1 MKRKR
6 KRNLYHLWFCFA
18 MLLFLAVPFKV
29 KAETA
34 TTPVSISV
42 QYGQT
47 EARTILNMINEMRT
61 SSTDAWYWKQDD
73 TTKTYCTNLQPLQY
87 DYDLE
92 KTAMQRAA
100 EIAIIYSHTRPNNK
114 DTFSAFYEN
123 SVYYTYAGENIAAG
137 YGTADSVNDGWREDN
152 ELYAGQGH
160 RRNMLNSKF
169 NCVGIGHVYYNGFH
183 YWVENFAYRDKVNT
197 TPVSADN
204 TETTLTIPVATS
216 KISNF
221 NITFDKDEY
230 SLKTGE
236 STSISVSDPTISVF
250 GHWGSRFVFVTDTPD
265 LTIAD
270 STVATLSG
278 TITGISE
285 GDTTI
290 SASLYGLTAHQ
301 TAAVKVHNCENHWDD
316 GKITTTPT
324 CTKTGVKQYTCTI
337 CSETKTEEIAALG
350 HDYSSDWT
358 IDTAAACETVGSKS
372 HHCTR
377 CDSKKDITEI
387 PASGHSWNDG
397 AITTE
402 PTCTDE
408 GVKTFTCN
416 SCGKTRTEEVAA
428 LGHNYSSDWTIDTAA
443 TCSAIGSKSHHCTR
457 CDSKK
462 DVTEIPAS
470 GHSWNDGAITTE
482 PTCTDEG
489 VKTFTCNACGKTRT
503 EAIAALGH
511 NYSSDWTIDTAA
523 VCETVGSKSHHC
535 TRCDSKKDVTEIP
548 ASGHSWNDGAITT
561 EPTCTDEGV
570 KTFTCNA
577 CGKTRTEAVAAL
589 GHNYSSDWTIDTAA
603 ACETVGSK
611 SHHCTRCDSKK
622 DITEIPASGKHTW
635 NNGVIT
641 KPATIAEEGVKTYTC
656 TVCGVTRTE
665 TIAKLPMPTVTPVP
679 TATPTPAI
687 TSAPTVTPTPSVS
700 VGTKITDKKTGN
712 IYKVTSS
719 RSSSQTVAFIG
730 NKVKTSVTIP
740 TTIKIKGATYKVTE
754 ISTNAFKNNRKLKK
768 VVIGQNIVR
777 IGKNAFYGCKKLTS
791 ITIKSSRLTL
801 KNIGKNAFKN
811 TSPKATVKVPKKQKV
826 LYNQILKKRGLNKKA
841 KVK

>member
-1 MKRKR
+1 MEKKKKKKYSRTDKVILGIGFTILGLFVLSIAIPIIYVVLASFMDPTVLNNQGLSFNIKDWTLDAYR
-6 KRNLYHLWFCFA
+6 RVLENEMIWRGFLNSFLYS
-18 MLLFLAVPFKV
+18 LAFTV
-29 KAETA
+29 
-34 TTPVSISV
+34 ISV
-42 QYGQT
+42 FVTLLAAYPLSKKEFVGRKVFNIIFLITMFFGGGMIPTFILINQLHMVNTVWAILIPGAFNVWNMIL
-47 EARTILNMINEMRT
+47 ARTYYQSIPTELREASAIDGANEIQHFFKIMIPVCKPIIAVLALWSFVGMWNSYFDAMIYLN
-61 SSTDAWYWKQDD
+61 DA
-73 TTKTYCTNLQPLQY
+73 NLQPLQY

-377 CDSKKDITEI
+377 CDSKKD
-387 PASGHSWNDG
+387 
-397 AITTE
+397 
-402 PTCTDE
+402 
-408 GVKTFTCN
+408 V
-416 SCGKTRTEEVAA
+416 
-428 LGHNYSSDWTIDTAA
+428 
-443 TCSAIGSKSHHCTR
+443 
-457 CDSKK
+457 
-462 DVTEIPAS
+462 
-470 GHSWNDGAITTE
+470 
-482 PTCTDEG
+482 
-489 VKTFTCNACGKTRT
+489 
-503 EAIAALGH
+503 
-511 NYSSDWTIDTAA
+511 
-523 VCETVGSKSHHC
+523 
-535 TRCDSKKDVTEIP
+535 
-548 ASGHSWNDGAITT
+548 
-561 EPTCTDEGV
+561 
-570 KTFTCNA
+570 
-577 CGKTRTEAVAAL
+577 
-589 GHNYSSDWTIDTAA
+589 
-603 ACETVGSK
+603 
-611 SHHCTRCDSKK
+611 
-622 DITEIPASGKHTW
+622 TEIPASGKHTW

>member
-1 MKRKR
+1 MKR

-73 TTKTYCTNLQPLQY
+73 TAKTYCTNLQPLQY

-377 CDSKKDITEI
+377 CDSKI
-387 PASGHSWNDG
+387 
-397 AITTE
+397 
-402 PTCTDE
+402 
-408 GVKTFTCN
+408 
-416 SCGKTRTEEVAA
+416 
-428 LGHNYSSDWTIDTAA
+428 
-443 TCSAIGSKSHHCTR
+443 
-457 CDSKK
+457 
-462 DVTEIPAS
+462 
-470 GHSWNDGAITTE
+470 
-482 PTCTDEG
+482 
-489 VKTFTCNACGKTRT
+489 
-503 EAIAALGH
+503 
-511 NYSSDWTIDTAA
+511 
-523 VCETVGSKSHHC
+523 
-535 TRCDSKKDVTEIP
+535 DVTEIP

>member
-1 MKRKR
+1 MKR

-236 STSISVSDPTISVF
+236 STSISVSDPAISVF
-250 GHWGSRFVFVTDTPD
+250 GHWGSRFLFVTDTPD

-278 TITGISE
+278 SITGISE

-316 GKITTTPT
+316 GKITTPPT

-377 CDSKKDITEI
+377 CDSKKD
-387 PASGHSWNDG
+387 
-397 AITTE
+397 
-402 PTCTDE
+402 
-408 GVKTFTCN
+408 V
-416 SCGKTRTEEVAA
+416 
-428 LGHNYSSDWTIDTAA
+428 
-443 TCSAIGSKSHHCTR
+443 
-457 CDSKK
+457 
-462 DVTEIPAS
+462 
-470 GHSWNDGAITTE
+470 
-482 PTCTDEG
+482 
-489 VKTFTCNACGKTRT
+489 
-503 EAIAALGH
+503 
-511 NYSSDWTIDTAA
+511 
-523 VCETVGSKSHHC
+523 
-535 TRCDSKKDVTEIP
+535 
-548 ASGHSWNDGAITT
+548 
-561 EPTCTDEGV
+561 
-570 KTFTCNA
+570 
-577 CGKTRTEAVAAL
+577 
-589 GHNYSSDWTIDTAA
+589 
-603 ACETVGSK
+603 
-611 SHHCTRCDSKK
+611 
-622 DITEIPASGKHTW
+622 TEIPASGKHTW

-656 TVCGVTRTE
+656 TICGVTRTE

-730 NKVKTSVTIP
+730 NKVKTSVIIP

-811 TSPKATVKVPKKQKV
+811 TSPKATVKVPKKQKA

>member
-236 STSISVSDPTISVF
+236 STSISVSDPAISVF

-278 TITGISE
+278 SITGISE

-316 GKITTTPT
+316 GKITTPPT

-372 HHCTR
+372 H
-377 CDSKKDITEI
+377 
-387 PASGHSWNDG
+387 
-397 AITTE
+397 
-402 PTCTDE
+402 
-408 GVKTFTCN
+408 
-416 SCGKTRTEEVAA
+416 
-428 LGHNYSSDWTIDTAA
+428 L
-443 TCSAIGSKSHHCTR
+443 CTR

-462 DVTEIPAS
+462 DV
-470 GHSWNDGAITTE
+470 
-482 PTCTDEG
+482 
-489 VKTFTCNACGKTRT
+489 
-503 EAIAALGH
+503 
-511 NYSSDWTIDTAA
+511 
-523 VCETVGSKSHHC
+523 
-535 TRCDSKKDVTEIP
+535 
-548 ASGHSWNDGAITT
+548 
-561 EPTCTDEGV
+561 
-570 KTFTCNA
+570 
-577 CGKTRTEAVAAL
+577 
-589 GHNYSSDWTIDTAA
+589 
-603 ACETVGSK
+603 
-611 SHHCTRCDSKK
+611 
-622 DITEIPASGKHTW
+622 TEIPASGKHTW

-656 TVCGVTRTE
+656 TICGVTRTE

-730 NKVKTSVTIP
+730 NKVKTSVIIP

-811 TSPKATVKVPKKQKV
+811 TSPKATVKVPKKQKA

>member
-1 MKRKR
+1 MKR

-236 STSISVSDPTISVF
+236 STSISVSDPAISVF

-278 TITGISE
+278 SITGISE

-316 GKITTTPT
+316 GKITTPPT

-358 IDTAAACETVGSKS
+358 IDTAAA
-372 HHCTR
+372 
-377 CDSKKDITEI
+377 
-387 PASGHSWNDG
+387 
-397 AITTE
+397 
-402 PTCTDE
+402 
-408 GVKTFTCN
+408 
-416 SCGKTRTEEVAA
+416 
-428 LGHNYSSDWTIDTAA
+428 
-443 TCSAIGSKSHHCTR
+443 
-457 CDSKK
+457 
-462 DVTEIPAS
+462 
-470 GHSWNDGAITTE
+470 
-482 PTCTDEG
+482 
-489 VKTFTCNACGKTRT
+489 
-503 EAIAALGH
+503 
-511 NYSSDWTIDTAA
+511 
-523 VCETVGSKSHHC
+523 CETVGSKSHHC

>member
-301 TAAVKVHNCENHWDD
+301 TAAVKVHNCENHWND
-316 GKITTTPT
+316 GKITTPPT

-358 IDTAAACETVGSKS
+358 IDTAATCETV
-372 HHCTR
+372 
-377 CDSKKDITEI
+377 
-387 PASGHSWNDG
+387 
-397 AITTE
+397 
-402 PTCTDE
+402 
-408 GVKTFTCN
+408 
-416 SCGKTRTEEVAA
+416 
-428 LGHNYSSDWTIDTAA
+428 
-443 TCSAIGSKSHHCTR
+443 GSKSHHCTR

-482 PTCTDEG
+482 PTCTDEV

-503 EAIAALGH
+503 EAVAALGH

-523 VCETVGSKSHHC
+523 ACETVGSKSHHC
-535 TRCDSKKDVTEIP
+535 TRCDSKIDVTEIP

-603 ACETVGSK
+603 VCETVGSK
-611 SHHCTRCDSKK
+611 SHHCTRCDSKI
-622 DITEIPASGKHTW
+622 DVTEIPASGKHTW

-665 TIAKLPMPTVTPVP
+665 TIAKLPMPTATPVP

-740 TTIKIKGATYKVTE
+740 ATIKIKGATYKVTE
-754 ISTNAFKNNRKLKK
+754 ISTNAFKNSRKLKK
-768 VVIGQNIVR
+768 VVIGQNIVK

-811 TSPKATVKVPKKQKV
+811 TIPKATVKVPKKQKA

-841 KVK
+841 KIK

>member
-1 MKRKR
+1 MKR

-160 RRNMLNSKF
+160 RRNMLSSKF

-236 STSISVSDPTISVF
+236 SASISVSDPAISVF

-316 GKITTTPT
+316 GKITTAPT

-377 CDSKKDITEI
+377 CDSKKDVTEI

-416 SCGKTRTEEVAA
+416 SCGKTRTEE
-428 LGHNYSSDWTIDTAA
+428 
-443 TCSAIGSKSHHCTR
+443 
-457 CDSKK
+457 
-462 DVTEIPAS
+462 
-470 GHSWNDGAITTE
+470 
-482 PTCTDEG
+482 
-489 VKTFTCNACGKTRT
+489 
-503 EAIAALGH
+503 
-511 NYSSDWTIDTAA
+511 
-523 VCETVGSKSHHC
+523 
-535 TRCDSKKDVTEIP
+535 
-548 ASGHSWNDGAITT
+548 
-561 EPTCTDEGV
+561 
-570 KTFTCNA
+570 
-577 CGKTRTEAVAAL
+577 VAAL

-656 TVCGVTRTE
+656 TICGVTRTE

-730 NKVKTSVTIP
+730 NKVKTSVIIP

-811 TSPKATVKVPKKQKV
+811 TSPKATVKVPKKQKA

>member
-1 MKRKR
+1 MKR

-377 CDSKKDITEI
+377 CDSKIDVTEI

-397 AITTE
+397 SITTE

-443 TCSAIGSKSHHCTR
+443 A
-457 CDSKK
+457 
-462 DVTEIPAS
+462 
-470 GHSWNDGAITTE
+470 
-482 PTCTDEG
+482 
-489 VKTFTCNACGKTRT
+489 
-503 EAIAALGH
+503 
-511 NYSSDWTIDTAA
+511 
-523 VCETVGSKSHHC
+523 CETVGSKSHHC
-535 TRCDSKKDVTEIP
+535 TRCDSKKDV
-548 ASGHSWNDGAITT
+548 
-561 EPTCTDEGV
+561 
-570 KTFTCNA
+570 
-577 CGKTRTEAVAAL
+577 
-589 GHNYSSDWTIDTAA
+589 
-603 ACETVGSK
+603 
-611 SHHCTRCDSKK
+611 
-622 DITEIPASGKHTW
+622 TEIPASGKHTW

>member
-236 STSISVSDPTISVF
+236 STSISVSDPAISVF

-290 SASLYGLTAHQ
+290 SASLYGLTAHH

-316 GKITTTPT
+316 GKITTAPT

-377 CDSKKDITEI
+377 CDSK
-387 PASGHSWNDG
+387 
-397 AITTE
+397 
-402 PTCTDE
+402 
-408 GVKTFTCN
+408 
-416 SCGKTRTEEVAA
+416 
-428 LGHNYSSDWTIDTAA
+428 ID
-443 TCSAIGSKSHHCTR
+443 
-457 CDSKK
+457 
-462 DVTEIPAS
+462 V
-470 GHSWNDGAITTE
+470 
-482 PTCTDEG
+482 
-489 VKTFTCNACGKTRT
+489 
-503 EAIAALGH
+503 
-511 NYSSDWTIDTAA
+511 
-523 VCETVGSKSHHC
+523 
-535 TRCDSKKDVTEIP
+535 
-548 ASGHSWNDGAITT
+548 
-561 EPTCTDEGV
+561 
-570 KTFTCNA
+570 
-577 CGKTRTEAVAAL
+577 
-589 GHNYSSDWTIDTAA
+589 
-603 ACETVGSK
+603 
-611 SHHCTRCDSKK
+611 
-622 DITEIPASGKHTW
+622 TEIPASGKHTW

-641 KPATIAEEGVKTYTC
+641 KPATIAKEGVKTYTC

-811 TSPKATVKVPKKQKV
+811 TSPKATVKVPKKQKA

>member
-1 MKRKR
+1 MKR

-278 TITGISE
+278 SITGISE

-316 GKITTTPT
+316 GKITTPPT

-377 CDSKKDITEI
+377 CDSKKD
-387 PASGHSWNDG
+387 
-397 AITTE
+397 
-402 PTCTDE
+402 
-408 GVKTFTCN
+408 
-416 SCGKTRTEEVAA
+416 
-428 LGHNYSSDWTIDTAA
+428 
-443 TCSAIGSKSHHCTR
+443 
-457 CDSKK
+457 
-462 DVTEIPAS
+462 VTEIPAS

-503 EAIAALGH
+503 EAVAALGH

-535 TRCDSKKDVTEIP
+535 TRCDSKIDVTEIP

-622 DITEIPASGKHTW
+622 DVTEIPASGKHTW

-656 TVCGVTRTE
+656 TICGVTRTE

-730 NKVKTSVTIP
+730 NKVKTSVIIP

-811 TSPKATVKVPKKQKV
+811 TSPKATVKVPKKQKA

>member
-278 TITGISE
+278 SITGISE

-316 GKITTTPT
+316 GKITTPPT

-358 IDTAAACETVGSKS
+358 IDTAAA
-372 HHCTR
+372 
-377 CDSKKDITEI
+377 
-387 PASGHSWNDG
+387 
-397 AITTE
+397 
-402 PTCTDE
+402 
-408 GVKTFTCN
+408 
-416 SCGKTRTEEVAA
+416 
-428 LGHNYSSDWTIDTAA
+428 
-443 TCSAIGSKSHHCTR
+443 
-457 CDSKK
+457 
-462 DVTEIPAS
+462 
-470 GHSWNDGAITTE
+470 
-482 PTCTDEG
+482 
-489 VKTFTCNACGKTRT
+489 
-503 EAIAALGH
+503 
-511 NYSSDWTIDTAA
+511 
-523 VCETVGSKSHHC
+523 CETVGSKSHHC

-611 SHHCTRCDSKK
+611 SHHCTRCDSKI
-622 DITEIPASGKHTW
+622 DVTEIPASGKHTW

-656 TVCGVTRTE
+656 TICGVTRTE

-730 NKVKTSVTIP
+730 NKVKTSVIIP

-811 TSPKATVKVPKKQKV
+811 TSPKATVKVPKKQKA

>member
-1 MKRKR
+1 MKR

-160 RRNMLNSKF
+160 RRNMLSSKF

-236 STSISVSDPTISVF
+236 STSISVSDPAISVF

-316 GKITTTPT
+316 GKITTAPT

-387 PASGHSWNDG
+387 PASG
-397 AITTE
+397 
-402 PTCTDE
+402 
-408 GVKTFTCN
+408 
-416 SCGKTRTEEVAA
+416 
-428 LGHNYSSDWTIDTAA
+428 
-443 TCSAIGSKSHHCTR
+443 
-457 CDSKK
+457 
-462 DVTEIPAS
+462 
-470 GHSWNDGAITTE
+470 
-482 PTCTDEG
+482 
-489 VKTFTCNACGKTRT
+489 
-503 EAIAALGH
+503 
-511 NYSSDWTIDTAA
+511 
-523 VCETVGSKSHHC
+523 
-535 TRCDSKKDVTEIP
+535 
-548 ASGHSWNDGAITT
+548 
-561 EPTCTDEGV
+561 
-570 KTFTCNA
+570 
-577 CGKTRTEAVAAL
+577 
-589 GHNYSSDWTIDTAA
+589 
-603 ACETVGSK
+603 
-611 SHHCTRCDSKK
+611 
-622 DITEIPASGKHTW
+622 KHTW

-656 TVCGVTRTE
+656 TICGVTRTE

-730 NKVKTSVTIP
+730 NKVKTSVIIP

-811 TSPKATVKVPKKQKV
+811 TSPKATVKVPKKQKA

>member
-1 MKRKR
+1 MKR

-18 MLLFLAVPFKV
+18 VLLFLAVPFKV

-236 STSISVSDPTISVF
+236 STSISVSDPAISVF

-316 GKITTTPT
+316 GKITTPPT

-387 PASGHSWNDG
+387 PA
-397 AITTE
+397 
-402 PTCTDE
+402 P
-408 GVKTFTCN
+408 
-416 SCGKTRTEEVAA
+416 
-428 LGHNYSSDWTIDTAA
+428 
-443 TCSAIGSKSHHCTR
+443 
-457 CDSKK
+457 
-462 DVTEIPAS
+462 
-470 GHSWNDGAITTE
+470 
-482 PTCTDEG
+482 
-489 VKTFTCNACGKTRT
+489 
-503 EAIAALGH
+503 
-511 NYSSDWTIDTAA
+511 
-523 VCETVGSKSHHC
+523 
-535 TRCDSKKDVTEIP
+535 
-548 ASGHSWNDGAITT
+548 
-561 EPTCTDEGV
+561 
-570 KTFTCNA
+570 
-577 CGKTRTEAVAAL
+577 
-589 GHNYSSDWTIDTAA
+589 
-603 ACETVGSK
+603 
-611 SHHCTRCDSKK
+611 
-622 DITEIPASGKHTW
+622 GKHTW

-665 TIAKLPMPTVTPVP
+665 TIAKLPMPTATPVP

-687 TSAPTVTPTPSVS
+687 TSAPTVIPTPSVS

-719 RSSSQTVAFIG
+719 RSSSRTVAFIG

-768 VVIGQNIVR
+768 VVIGQNIVK

-811 TSPKATVKVPKKQKV
+811 TSPKATVKVPKKQKA

>member
-278 TITGISE
+278 SITGISE

-316 GKITTTPT
+316 GKITTPPT

-377 CDSKKDITEI
+377 CDSKKD
-387 PASGHSWNDG
+387 
-397 AITTE
+397 
-402 PTCTDE
+402 
-408 GVKTFTCN
+408 
-416 SCGKTRTEEVAA
+416 
-428 LGHNYSSDWTIDTAA
+428 
-443 TCSAIGSKSHHCTR
+443 
-457 CDSKK
+457 
-462 DVTEIPAS
+462 VTEIPAS
-470 GHSWNDGAITTE
+470 S
-482 PTCTDEG
+482 
-489 VKTFTCNACGKTRT
+489 
-503 EAIAALGH
+503 
-511 NYSSDWTIDTAA
+511 
-523 VCETVGSKSHHC
+523 
-535 TRCDSKKDVTEIP
+535 
-548 ASGHSWNDGAITT
+548 HSWNDGAITT

-611 SHHCTRCDSKK
+611 SHHCTRCDSKI
-622 DITEIPASGKHTW
+622 DVTEIPASGKHTW

-656 TVCGVTRTE
+656 TICGVTRTE

-730 NKVKTSVTIP
+730 NKVKTSVIIP

-811 TSPKATVKVPKKQKV
+811 TSPKATVKVPKKQKA

>member
-278 TITGISE
+278 SITGISE

-316 GKITTTPT
+316 GKITTPPT

-377 CDSKKDITEI
+377 CDSKKD
-387 PASGHSWNDG
+387 
-397 AITTE
+397 
-402 PTCTDE
+402 
-408 GVKTFTCN
+408 V
-416 SCGKTRTEEVAA
+416 
-428 LGHNYSSDWTIDTAA
+428 
-443 TCSAIGSKSHHCTR
+443 
-457 CDSKK
+457 
-462 DVTEIPAS
+462 
-470 GHSWNDGAITTE
+470 
-482 PTCTDEG
+482 
-489 VKTFTCNACGKTRT
+489 
-503 EAIAALGH
+503 
-511 NYSSDWTIDTAA
+511 
-523 VCETVGSKSHHC
+523 
-535 TRCDSKKDVTEIP
+535 
-548 ASGHSWNDGAITT
+548 
-561 EPTCTDEGV
+561 
-570 KTFTCNA
+570 
-577 CGKTRTEAVAAL
+577 
-589 GHNYSSDWTIDTAA
+589 
-603 ACETVGSK
+603 
-611 SHHCTRCDSKK
+611 
-622 DITEIPASGKHTW
+622 TEIPASGKHTW

-811 TSPKATVKVPKKQKV
+811 TSPKATVKVPKKQKA

>member
-1 MKRKR
+1 MKR

-316 GKITTTPT
+316 GKITTPPT

-377 CDSKKDITEI
+377 CDSKKD
-387 PASGHSWNDG
+387 
-397 AITTE
+397 
-402 PTCTDE
+402 
-408 GVKTFTCN
+408 
-416 SCGKTRTEEVAA
+416 
-428 LGHNYSSDWTIDTAA
+428 
-443 TCSAIGSKSHHCTR
+443 
-457 CDSKK
+457 
-462 DVTEIPAS
+462 VTEIPAS
-470 GHSWNDGAITTE
+470 GHSWNDG
-482 PTCTDEG
+482 
-489 VKTFTCNACGKTRT
+489 
-503 EAIAALGH
+503 
-511 NYSSDWTIDTAA
+511 S
-523 VCETVGSKSHHC
+523 
-535 TRCDSKKDVTEIP
+535 
-548 ASGHSWNDGAITT
+548 ITT

-603 ACETVGSK
+603 VCETVGSK

-641 KPATIAEEGVKTYTC
+641 KPATIAKEGVKTYTC

-811 TSPKATVKVPKKQKV
+811 TSPKATVKVPKKQKA

>member
-1 MKRKR
+1 MKR

-278 TITGISE
+278 SITGISE

-316 GKITTTPT
+316 GKITTPPT

-358 IDTAAACETVGSKS
+358 IDTAATCETVGSKS

-377 CDSKKDITEI
+377 CDSKI
-387 PASGHSWNDG
+387 
-397 AITTE
+397 
-402 PTCTDE
+402 
-408 GVKTFTCN
+408 
-416 SCGKTRTEEVAA
+416 
-428 LGHNYSSDWTIDTAA
+428 
-443 TCSAIGSKSHHCTR
+443 
-457 CDSKK
+457 
-462 DVTEIPAS
+462 
-470 GHSWNDGAITTE
+470 
-482 PTCTDEG
+482 
-489 VKTFTCNACGKTRT
+489 
-503 EAIAALGH
+503 
-511 NYSSDWTIDTAA
+511 
-523 VCETVGSKSHHC
+523 
-535 TRCDSKKDVTEIP
+535 DVTEIP

-622 DITEIPASGKHTW
+622 DVTEIPASGKHTW

-656 TVCGVTRTE
+656 TICGVTRTE

-730 NKVKTSVTIP
+730 NKVKTSVIIP

-811 TSPKATVKVPKKQKV
+811 TSPKATVKVPKKQKA

>member
-1 MKRKR
+1 MKR

-377 CDSKKDITEI
+377 CDSKI
-387 PASGHSWNDG
+387 
-397 AITTE
+397 
-402 PTCTDE
+402 
-408 GVKTFTCN
+408 
-416 SCGKTRTEEVAA
+416 
-428 LGHNYSSDWTIDTAA
+428 
-443 TCSAIGSKSHHCTR
+443 
-457 CDSKK
+457 

-470 GHSWNDGAITTE
+470 GHSWNDG
-482 PTCTDEG
+482 
-489 VKTFTCNACGKTRT
+489 
-503 EAIAALGH
+503 
-511 NYSSDWTIDTAA
+511 S
-523 VCETVGSKSHHC
+523 
-535 TRCDSKKDVTEIP
+535 
-548 ASGHSWNDGAITT
+548 ITT

>member
-1 MKRKR
+1 MKR

-18 MLLFLAVPFKV
+18 VLLFLAVPFKV

-236 STSISVSDPTISVF
+236 STSISVSDPAISVF

-377 CDSKKDITEI
+377 CDSKKD
-387 PASGHSWNDG
+387 
-397 AITTE
+397 
-402 PTCTDE
+402 
-408 GVKTFTCN
+408 V
-416 SCGKTRTEEVAA
+416 
-428 LGHNYSSDWTIDTAA
+428 
-443 TCSAIGSKSHHCTR
+443 
-457 CDSKK
+457 
-462 DVTEIPAS
+462 
-470 GHSWNDGAITTE
+470 
-482 PTCTDEG
+482 
-489 VKTFTCNACGKTRT
+489 
-503 EAIAALGH
+503 
-511 NYSSDWTIDTAA
+511 
-523 VCETVGSKSHHC
+523 
-535 TRCDSKKDVTEIP
+535 
-548 ASGHSWNDGAITT
+548 
-561 EPTCTDEGV
+561 
-570 KTFTCNA
+570 
-577 CGKTRTEAVAAL
+577 
-589 GHNYSSDWTIDTAA
+589 
-603 ACETVGSK
+603 
-611 SHHCTRCDSKK
+611 
-622 DITEIPASGKHTW
+622 TEIPASGKHTW

-687 TSAPTVTPTPSVS
+687 TSAPTVIPTPSVS

-719 RSSSQTVAFIG
+719 RSSSRTVAFIG

-740 TTIKIKGATYKVTE
+740 TTIKIKDATYKVTE

-777 IGKNAFYGCKKLTS
+777 IGKNAFYGCKKLTA

-811 TSPKATVKVPKKQKV
+811 TSPKATVKVPKKQKA

>member
-377 CDSKKDITEI
+377 CDSKKD
-387 PASGHSWNDG
+387 
-397 AITTE
+397 
-402 PTCTDE
+402 
-408 GVKTFTCN
+408 
-416 SCGKTRTEEVAA
+416 
-428 LGHNYSSDWTIDTAA
+428 
-443 TCSAIGSKSHHCTR
+443 
-457 CDSKK
+457 
-462 DVTEIPAS
+462 
-470 GHSWNDGAITTE
+470 
-482 PTCTDEG
+482 
-489 VKTFTCNACGKTRT
+489 
-503 EAIAALGH
+503 
-511 NYSSDWTIDTAA
+511 
-523 VCETVGSKSHHC
+523 
-535 TRCDSKKDVTEIP
+535 VTEIP

>member
-278 TITGISE
+278 SITGISE

-316 GKITTTPT
+316 GKITTPPT

-358 IDTAAACETVGSKS
+358 IDTAAA
-372 HHCTR
+372 
-377 CDSKKDITEI
+377 
-387 PASGHSWNDG
+387 
-397 AITTE
+397 
-402 PTCTDE
+402 
-408 GVKTFTCN
+408 
-416 SCGKTRTEEVAA
+416 
-428 LGHNYSSDWTIDTAA
+428 
-443 TCSAIGSKSHHCTR
+443 
-457 CDSKK
+457 
-462 DVTEIPAS
+462 
-470 GHSWNDGAITTE
+470 
-482 PTCTDEG
+482 
-489 VKTFTCNACGKTRT
+489 
-503 EAIAALGH
+503 
-511 NYSSDWTIDTAA
+511 
-523 VCETVGSKSHHC
+523 CETVGSKSHHC

-603 ACETVGSK
+603 VCETVGSK

-622 DITEIPASGKHTW
+622 DVTEIPASGKHTW

-811 TSPKATVKVPKKQKV
+811 TSPKATVKVPKKQKA

>member
-236 STSISVSDPTISVF
+236 STSISVSDPAISVF

-316 GKITTTPT
+316 GKITTPPT

-358 IDTAAACETVGSKS
+358 IDTAAA
-372 HHCTR
+372 
-377 CDSKKDITEI
+377 
-387 PASGHSWNDG
+387 
-397 AITTE
+397 
-402 PTCTDE
+402 
-408 GVKTFTCN
+408 
-416 SCGKTRTEEVAA
+416 
-428 LGHNYSSDWTIDTAA
+428 
-443 TCSAIGSKSHHCTR
+443 
-457 CDSKK
+457 
-462 DVTEIPAS
+462 
-470 GHSWNDGAITTE
+470 
-482 PTCTDEG
+482 
-489 VKTFTCNACGKTRT
+489 
-503 EAIAALGH
+503 
-511 NYSSDWTIDTAA
+511 
-523 VCETVGSKSHHC
+523 CETVGSKSHHC

-603 ACETVGSK
+603 VCETVGSK
-611 SHHCTRCDSKK
+611 SHHCTRCDSKI
-622 DITEIPASGKHTW
+622 DVTEIPASGKHTW

-641 KPATIAEEGVKTYTC
+641 KPATIAKEGVKTYTC

-811 TSPKATVKVPKKQKV
+811 TSPKATVKVPKKQKA

>member
-1 MKRKR
+1 MKR

-92 KTAMQRAA
+92 KTSMQRAA

-137 YGTADSVNDGWREDN
+137 YGTANSVNDGWREDN

-236 STSISVSDPTISVF
+236 SASISVSDPAISVF

-316 GKITTTPT
+316 GKITTPPT

-387 PASGHSWNDG
+387 PA
-397 AITTE
+397 
-402 PTCTDE
+402 P
-408 GVKTFTCN
+408 
-416 SCGKTRTEEVAA
+416 
-428 LGHNYSSDWTIDTAA
+428 
-443 TCSAIGSKSHHCTR
+443 
-457 CDSKK
+457 
-462 DVTEIPAS
+462 
-470 GHSWNDGAITTE
+470 
-482 PTCTDEG
+482 
-489 VKTFTCNACGKTRT
+489 
-503 EAIAALGH
+503 
-511 NYSSDWTIDTAA
+511 
-523 VCETVGSKSHHC
+523 
-535 TRCDSKKDVTEIP
+535 
-548 ASGHSWNDGAITT
+548 
-561 EPTCTDEGV
+561 
-570 KTFTCNA
+570 
-577 CGKTRTEAVAAL
+577 
-589 GHNYSSDWTIDTAA
+589 
-603 ACETVGSK
+603 
-611 SHHCTRCDSKK
+611 
-622 DITEIPASGKHTW
+622 GKHTW

-730 NKVKTSVTIP
+730 NKVKTSVIIP

-811 TSPKATVKVPKKQKV
+811 TSPKATVKVPKKQKA

>member
-1 MKRKR
+1 MKR

-278 TITGISE
+278 SITGISE

-316 GKITTTPT
+316 GKITTPPT

-358 IDTAAACETVGSKS
+358 IDTAAA
-372 HHCTR
+372 
-377 CDSKKDITEI
+377 
-387 PASGHSWNDG
+387 
-397 AITTE
+397 
-402 PTCTDE
+402 
-408 GVKTFTCN
+408 
-416 SCGKTRTEEVAA
+416 
-428 LGHNYSSDWTIDTAA
+428 
-443 TCSAIGSKSHHCTR
+443 
-457 CDSKK
+457 
-462 DVTEIPAS
+462 
-470 GHSWNDGAITTE
+470 
-482 PTCTDEG
+482 
-489 VKTFTCNACGKTRT
+489 
-503 EAIAALGH
+503 
-511 NYSSDWTIDTAA
+511 
-523 VCETVGSKSHHC
+523 CETVGSKSHHC

-622 DITEIPASGKHTW
+622 DVTEIPASGKHTW

-777 IGKNAFYGCKKLTS
+777 IGKNSFYGCKKLTS

>member
-1 MKRKR
+1 MKR

-18 MLLFLAVPFKV
+18 VLLFLAVPFKV

-377 CDSKKDITEI
+377 CDSKKD
-387 PASGHSWNDG
+387 
-397 AITTE
+397 
-402 PTCTDE
+402 
-408 GVKTFTCN
+408 
-416 SCGKTRTEEVAA
+416 
-428 LGHNYSSDWTIDTAA
+428 
-443 TCSAIGSKSHHCTR
+443 
-457 CDSKK
+457 
-462 DVTEIPAS
+462 VTEIPA
-470 GHSWNDGAITTE
+470 
-482 PTCTDEG
+482 P
-489 VKTFTCNACGKTRT
+489 
-503 EAIAALGH
+503 
-511 NYSSDWTIDTAA
+511 
-523 VCETVGSKSHHC
+523 
-535 TRCDSKKDVTEIP
+535 
-548 ASGHSWNDGAITT
+548 
-561 EPTCTDEGV
+561 
-570 KTFTCNA
+570 
-577 CGKTRTEAVAAL
+577 
-589 GHNYSSDWTIDTAA
+589 
-603 ACETVGSK
+603 
-611 SHHCTRCDSKK
+611 
-622 DITEIPASGKHTW
+622 GKHTW

-730 NKVKTSVTIP
+730 NKVKTSVIIP

-777 IGKNAFYGCKKLTS
+777 IGKNSFYGCKKLTS

>member
-236 STSISVSDPTISVF
+236 STSISVSDPAISVF

-278 TITGISE
+278 SITGISE

-301 TAAVKVHNCENHWDD
+301 TAAVKVHNCENHWND
-316 GKITTTPT
+316 GKITTPPT

-358 IDTAAACETVGSKS
+358 IDTAAT
-372 HHCTR
+372 
-377 CDSKKDITEI
+377 
-387 PASGHSWNDG
+387 
-397 AITTE
+397 
-402 PTCTDE
+402 
-408 GVKTFTCN
+408 
-416 SCGKTRTEEVAA
+416 
-428 LGHNYSSDWTIDTAA
+428 
-443 TCSAIGSKSHHCTR
+443 
-457 CDSKK
+457 
-462 DVTEIPAS
+462 
-470 GHSWNDGAITTE
+470 
-482 PTCTDEG
+482 
-489 VKTFTCNACGKTRT
+489 
-503 EAIAALGH
+503 
-511 NYSSDWTIDTAA
+511 
-523 VCETVGSKSHHC
+523 CETVGSKSHHC

-603 ACETVGSK
+603 VCETVGSK
-611 SHHCTRCDSKK
+611 SHHCTRCDSKIDVTEIPASGHSWNDGAITTEPTCTDEGVK
-622 DITEIPASGKHTW
+622 TFTCNACGKTRTEAVAALGHNYSSDWTIDTAAVCETVGSKSHHCTRCDSKIDVTEIPASGKHTW

-665 TIAKLPMPTVTPVP
+665 TIAKLPMPTATPVP

-740 TTIKIKGATYKVTE
+740 ATIKIKGATYKVTE
-754 ISTNAFKNNRKLKK
+754 ISTNAFKNSRKLKK
-768 VVIGQNIVR
+768 VVIGQNIVK
-777 IGKNAFYGCKKLTS
+777 IGKNAFYGCKNLTS

-811 TSPKATVKVPKKQKV
+811 TSQKATVKVPKKQKA

>member
-1 MKRKR
+1 MKR

-221 NITFDKDEY
+221 HITFDKDEY

-236 STSISVSDPTISVF
+236 STSISVSDPAISVF

-278 TITGISE
+278 SITGISE

-316 GKITTTPT
+316 GKITTAPT

-358 IDTAAACETVGSKS
+358 IDTAAA
-372 HHCTR
+372 
-377 CDSKKDITEI
+377 
-387 PASGHSWNDG
+387 
-397 AITTE
+397 
-402 PTCTDE
+402 
-408 GVKTFTCN
+408 
-416 SCGKTRTEEVAA
+416 
-428 LGHNYSSDWTIDTAA
+428 
-443 TCSAIGSKSHHCTR
+443 
-457 CDSKK
+457 
-462 DVTEIPAS
+462 
-470 GHSWNDGAITTE
+470 
-482 PTCTDEG
+482 
-489 VKTFTCNACGKTRT
+489 
-503 EAIAALGH
+503 
-511 NYSSDWTIDTAA
+511 
-523 VCETVGSKSHHC
+523 CETVGSKSHHC

>member
-236 STSISVSDPTISVF
+236 STSISVSDPAISVF

-290 SASLYGLTAHQ
+290 SASLYGLTAHH

-316 GKITTTPT
+316 GKITTAPT

-358 IDTAAACETVGSKS
+358 IDTAAA
-372 HHCTR
+372 
-377 CDSKKDITEI
+377 
-387 PASGHSWNDG
+387 
-397 AITTE
+397 
-402 PTCTDE
+402 
-408 GVKTFTCN
+408 
-416 SCGKTRTEEVAA
+416 
-428 LGHNYSSDWTIDTAA
+428 
-443 TCSAIGSKSHHCTR
+443 
-457 CDSKK
+457 
-462 DVTEIPAS
+462 
-470 GHSWNDGAITTE
+470 
-482 PTCTDEG
+482 
-489 VKTFTCNACGKTRT
+489 
-503 EAIAALGH
+503 
-511 NYSSDWTIDTAA
+511 
-523 VCETVGSKSHHC
+523 CETVGSKSHHC

-603 ACETVGSK
+603 VCETVGSK
-611 SHHCTRCDSKK
+611 SHHCTRCDSKI
-622 DITEIPASGKHTW
+622 DVTEIPASGKHTW

-641 KPATIAEEGVKTYTC
+641 KPATIAKEGVKTYTC

-811 TSPKATVKVPKKQKV
+811 TSPKATVKVPKKQKA

>member
-1 MKRKR
+1 MKR

-236 STSISVSDPTISVF
+236 STSISVSDPAISVF

-278 TITGISE
+278 SITGISE

-301 TAAVKVHNCENHWDD
+301 TAAVKVHNCENHWDNE
-316 GKITTTPT
+316 KITTPPT

-358 IDTAAACETVGSKS
+358 IDTAAA
-372 HHCTR
+372 
-377 CDSKKDITEI
+377 
-387 PASGHSWNDG
+387 
-397 AITTE
+397 
-402 PTCTDE
+402 
-408 GVKTFTCN
+408 
-416 SCGKTRTEEVAA
+416 
-428 LGHNYSSDWTIDTAA
+428 
-443 TCSAIGSKSHHCTR
+443 
-457 CDSKK
+457 
-462 DVTEIPAS
+462 
-470 GHSWNDGAITTE
+470 
-482 PTCTDEG
+482 
-489 VKTFTCNACGKTRT
+489 
-503 EAIAALGH
+503 
-511 NYSSDWTIDTAA
+511 
-523 VCETVGSKSHHC
+523 CETVGSKSHHC

-811 TSPKATVKVPKKQKV
+811 TSPKATVKVPKKQKA

>member
-1 MKRKR
+1 MKR

-18 MLLFLAVPFKV
+18 VLLFLAVPFKV

-137 YGTADSVNDGWREDN
+137 YGTADSVNNGWREDN

-221 NITFDKDEY
+221 NIAFDKDEY

-316 GKITTTPT
+316 GKIATPPT

-377 CDSKKDITEI
+377 CDSKKD
-387 PASGHSWNDG
+387 
-397 AITTE
+397 
-402 PTCTDE
+402 
-408 GVKTFTCN
+408 V
-416 SCGKTRTEEVAA
+416 
-428 LGHNYSSDWTIDTAA
+428 
-443 TCSAIGSKSHHCTR
+443 
-457 CDSKK
+457 
-462 DVTEIPAS
+462 
-470 GHSWNDGAITTE
+470 
-482 PTCTDEG
+482 
-489 VKTFTCNACGKTRT
+489 
-503 EAIAALGH
+503 
-511 NYSSDWTIDTAA
+511 
-523 VCETVGSKSHHC
+523 
-535 TRCDSKKDVTEIP
+535 
-548 ASGHSWNDGAITT
+548 
-561 EPTCTDEGV
+561 
-570 KTFTCNA
+570 
-577 CGKTRTEAVAAL
+577 
-589 GHNYSSDWTIDTAA
+589 
-603 ACETVGSK
+603 
-611 SHHCTRCDSKK
+611 
-622 DITEIPASGKHTW
+622 TEIPASGKHTW

-665 TIAKLPMPTVTPVP
+665 TIAKLPMPTATPVP

-719 RSSSQTVAFIG
+719 RSSSRTVAFIG

-740 TTIKIKGATYKVTE
+740 TTIKIKDATYKVTE

-768 VVIGQNIVR
+768 VVIGQNIVK

-811 TSPKATVKVPKKQKV
+811 TSPKATVKVPKKQKA

>member
-1 MKRKR
+1 MKR

-160 RRNMLNSKF
+160 RRNMLSSKF

-236 STSISVSDPTISVF
+236 SASISVSDPAISVF

-316 GKITTTPT
+316 GKITTPPT

-387 PASGHSWNDG
+387 PA
-397 AITTE
+397 
-402 PTCTDE
+402 P
-408 GVKTFTCN
+408 
-416 SCGKTRTEEVAA
+416 
-428 LGHNYSSDWTIDTAA
+428 
-443 TCSAIGSKSHHCTR
+443 
-457 CDSKK
+457 
-462 DVTEIPAS
+462 
-470 GHSWNDGAITTE
+470 
-482 PTCTDEG
+482 
-489 VKTFTCNACGKTRT
+489 
-503 EAIAALGH
+503 
-511 NYSSDWTIDTAA
+511 
-523 VCETVGSKSHHC
+523 
-535 TRCDSKKDVTEIP
+535 
-548 ASGHSWNDGAITT
+548 
-561 EPTCTDEGV
+561 
-570 KTFTCNA
+570 
-577 CGKTRTEAVAAL
+577 
-589 GHNYSSDWTIDTAA
+589 
-603 ACETVGSK
+603 
-611 SHHCTRCDSKK
+611 
-622 DITEIPASGKHTW
+622 GKHTW

-730 NKVKTSVTIP
+730 NKVKTSVIIP

>member
-1 MKRKR
+1 MKR

-18 MLLFLAVPFKV
+18 VLLFLAVPFKV

-236 STSISVSDPTISVF
+236 STSISVSDPAISVF

-278 TITGISE
+278 SITGISE

-316 GKITTTPT
+316 GKITTPPT

-350 HDYSSDWT
+350 HD
-358 IDTAAACETVGSKS
+358 
-372 HHCTR
+372 
-377 CDSKKDITEI
+377 
-387 PASGHSWNDG
+387 
-397 AITTE
+397 
-402 PTCTDE
+402 
-408 GVKTFTCN
+408 
-416 SCGKTRTEEVAA
+416 
-428 LGHNYSSDWTIDTAA
+428 
-443 TCSAIGSKSHHCTR
+443 
-457 CDSKK
+457 
-462 DVTEIPAS
+462 
-470 GHSWNDGAITTE
+470 
-482 PTCTDEG
+482 
-489 VKTFTCNACGKTRT
+489 
-503 EAIAALGH
+503 
-511 NYSSDWTIDTAA
+511 
-523 VCETVGSKSHHC
+523 
-535 TRCDSKKDVTEIP
+535 
-548 ASGHSWNDGAITT
+548 
-561 EPTCTDEGV
+561 
-570 KTFTCNA
+570 
-577 CGKTRTEAVAAL
+577 
-589 GHNYSSDWTIDTAA
+589 YSSDWTIDTAA

>member
-1 MKRKR
+1 MKR

-221 NITFDKDEY
+221 HITFDKDEY

-377 CDSKKDITEI
+377 CDSKKD
-387 PASGHSWNDG
+387 
-397 AITTE
+397 
-402 PTCTDE
+402 
-408 GVKTFTCN
+408 V
-416 SCGKTRTEEVAA
+416 
-428 LGHNYSSDWTIDTAA
+428 
-443 TCSAIGSKSHHCTR
+443 
-457 CDSKK
+457 
-462 DVTEIPAS
+462 
-470 GHSWNDGAITTE
+470 
-482 PTCTDEG
+482 
-489 VKTFTCNACGKTRT
+489 
-503 EAIAALGH
+503 
-511 NYSSDWTIDTAA
+511 
-523 VCETVGSKSHHC
+523 
-535 TRCDSKKDVTEIP
+535 
-548 ASGHSWNDGAITT
+548 
-561 EPTCTDEGV
+561 
-570 KTFTCNA
+570 
-577 CGKTRTEAVAAL
+577 
-589 GHNYSSDWTIDTAA
+589 
-603 ACETVGSK
+603 
-611 SHHCTRCDSKK
+611 
-622 DITEIPASGKHTW
+622 TEIPASGKHTW

>member
-236 STSISVSDPTISVF
+236 STSISVSDPAISVF

-290 SASLYGLTAHQ
+290 SASLYGLTAHH

-316 GKITTTPT
+316 GKITTAPT

-377 CDSKKDITEI
+377 CDSKKD
-387 PASGHSWNDG
+387 
-397 AITTE
+397 
-402 PTCTDE
+402 
-408 GVKTFTCN
+408 V
-416 SCGKTRTEEVAA
+416 
-428 LGHNYSSDWTIDTAA
+428 
-443 TCSAIGSKSHHCTR
+443 
-457 CDSKK
+457 
-462 DVTEIPAS
+462 
-470 GHSWNDGAITTE
+470 
-482 PTCTDEG
+482 
-489 VKTFTCNACGKTRT
+489 
-503 EAIAALGH
+503 
-511 NYSSDWTIDTAA
+511 
-523 VCETVGSKSHHC
+523 
-535 TRCDSKKDVTEIP
+535 
-548 ASGHSWNDGAITT
+548 
-561 EPTCTDEGV
+561 
-570 KTFTCNA
+570 
-577 CGKTRTEAVAAL
+577 
-589 GHNYSSDWTIDTAA
+589 
-603 ACETVGSK
+603 
-611 SHHCTRCDSKK
+611 
-622 DITEIPASGKHTW
+622 TEIPASGKHTW
-635 NNGVIT
+635 NNGIIT

-665 TIAKLPMPTVTPVP
+665 TIAKLQMPTATPVP

-811 TSPKATVKVPKKQKV
+811 TSPKATVKVPKKQKA
-826 LYNQILKKRGLNKKA
+826 LYNQILKKRVLNKKA

>member
-1 MKRKR
+1 MKR

-278 TITGISE
+278 SITGISE

-316 GKITTTPT
+316 GKITTPPT

-377 CDSKKDITEI
+377 CDSKKD
-387 PASGHSWNDG
+387 
-397 AITTE
+397 
-402 PTCTDE
+402 
-408 GVKTFTCN
+408 V
-416 SCGKTRTEEVAA
+416 
-428 LGHNYSSDWTIDTAA
+428 
-443 TCSAIGSKSHHCTR
+443 
-457 CDSKK
+457 
-462 DVTEIPAS
+462 
-470 GHSWNDGAITTE
+470 
-482 PTCTDEG
+482 
-489 VKTFTCNACGKTRT
+489 
-503 EAIAALGH
+503 
-511 NYSSDWTIDTAA
+511 
-523 VCETVGSKSHHC
+523 
-535 TRCDSKKDVTEIP
+535 
-548 ASGHSWNDGAITT
+548 
-561 EPTCTDEGV
+561 
-570 KTFTCNA
+570 
-577 CGKTRTEAVAAL
+577 
-589 GHNYSSDWTIDTAA
+589 
-603 ACETVGSK
+603 
-611 SHHCTRCDSKK
+611 
-622 DITEIPASGKHTW
+622 TEIPASGKHTW

-656 TVCGVTRTE
+656 TICGVTRTE

-730 NKVKTSVTIP
+730 NKVKTSVIIP

-777 IGKNAFYGCKKLTS
+777 IGKNAFYGCKKLTA

>member
-1 MKRKR
+1 MKR

-18 MLLFLAVPFKV
+18 VLLFLAVPFKV

-137 YGTADSVNDGWREDN
+137 YGTADSVNNGWREDN

-221 NITFDKDEY
+221 NIAFDKDEY

-301 TAAVKVHNCENHWDD
+301 TVAVKVHNCENHWDD
-316 GKITTTPT
+316 GKITTPPT

-377 CDSKKDITEI
+377 CDSKKDVTEI

-462 DVTEIPAS
+462 D
-470 GHSWNDGAITTE
+470 
-482 PTCTDEG
+482 
-489 VKTFTCNACGKTRT
+489 
-503 EAIAALGH
+503 
-511 NYSSDWTIDTAA
+511 
-523 VCETVGSKSHHC
+523 
-535 TRCDSKKDVTEIP
+535 
-548 ASGHSWNDGAITT
+548 
-561 EPTCTDEGV
+561 
-570 KTFTCNA
+570 
-577 CGKTRTEAVAAL
+577 
-589 GHNYSSDWTIDTAA
+589 
-603 ACETVGSK
+603 
-611 SHHCTRCDSKK
+611 
-622 DITEIPASGKHTW
+622 ITEIPASGKHTW

-665 TIAKLPMPTVTPVP
+665 TIAKLPMPTATPVP

-687 TSAPTVTPTPSVS
+687 TSAPTVIPTPSVS

-719 RSSSQTVAFIG
+719 RSSSRTVAFIG

-768 VVIGQNIVR
+768 VVIGQNIVK

-811 TSPKATVKVPKKQKV
+811 TSPKATVKVPKKQKA
-826 LYNQILKKRGLNKKA
+826 LYNQILKKRGLNQKA

>member
-1 MKRKR
+1 MKR

-236 STSISVSDPTISVF
+236 STSISVSDPAISVF

-278 TITGISE
+278 SITGISE

-316 GKITTTPT
+316 GKITTPPT

-358 IDTAAACETVGSKS
+358 IDTAAA
-372 HHCTR
+372 
-377 CDSKKDITEI
+377 
-387 PASGHSWNDG
+387 
-397 AITTE
+397 
-402 PTCTDE
+402 
-408 GVKTFTCN
+408 
-416 SCGKTRTEEVAA
+416 
-428 LGHNYSSDWTIDTAA
+428 
-443 TCSAIGSKSHHCTR
+443 
-457 CDSKK
+457 
-462 DVTEIPAS
+462 
-470 GHSWNDGAITTE
+470 
-482 PTCTDEG
+482 
-489 VKTFTCNACGKTRT
+489 
-503 EAIAALGH
+503 
-511 NYSSDWTIDTAA
+511 
-523 VCETVGSKSHHC
+523 CETVGSKSHHC

-656 TVCGVTRTE
+656 TICGVTRTE

-811 TSPKATVKVPKKQKV
+811 TSPKATVKVPKKQKA

>member
-1 MKRKR
+1 MKR

-18 MLLFLAVPFKV
+18 VLLFLAVPFKV

-236 STSISVSDPTISVF
+236 STSISVSDPAISVF

-270 STVATLSG
+270 STVATLSD

-316 GKITTTPT
+316 GKITTPPT

-350 HDYSSDWT
+350 HD
-358 IDTAAACETVGSKS
+358 
-372 HHCTR
+372 
-377 CDSKKDITEI
+377 
-387 PASGHSWNDG
+387 
-397 AITTE
+397 
-402 PTCTDE
+402 
-408 GVKTFTCN
+408 
-416 SCGKTRTEEVAA
+416 
-428 LGHNYSSDWTIDTAA
+428 
-443 TCSAIGSKSHHCTR
+443 
-457 CDSKK
+457 
-462 DVTEIPAS
+462 
-470 GHSWNDGAITTE
+470 
-482 PTCTDEG
+482 
-489 VKTFTCNACGKTRT
+489 
-503 EAIAALGH
+503 
-511 NYSSDWTIDTAA
+511 
-523 VCETVGSKSHHC
+523 
-535 TRCDSKKDVTEIP
+535 
-548 ASGHSWNDGAITT
+548 
-561 EPTCTDEGV
+561 
-570 KTFTCNA
+570 
-577 CGKTRTEAVAAL
+577 
-589 GHNYSSDWTIDTAA
+589 YSSDWTIDTAA

-665 TIAKLPMPTVTPVP
+665 TIAKLPMPTATPVP

-719 RSSSQTVAFIG
+719 RSSSRTVAFIG

-768 VVIGQNIVR
+768 VVIGQNIVK

-811 TSPKATVKVPKKQKV
+811 TSPKATVKVPKKQKA

>member
-236 STSISVSDPTISVF
+236 STSISVSDPSISVF

-316 GKITTTPT
+316 GKITTPPT

-358 IDTAAACETVGSKS
+358 IDTAAA
-372 HHCTR
+372 
-377 CDSKKDITEI
+377 
-387 PASGHSWNDG
+387 
-397 AITTE
+397 
-402 PTCTDE
+402 
-408 GVKTFTCN
+408 
-416 SCGKTRTEEVAA
+416 
-428 LGHNYSSDWTIDTAA
+428 
-443 TCSAIGSKSHHCTR
+443 
-457 CDSKK
+457 
-462 DVTEIPAS
+462 
-470 GHSWNDGAITTE
+470 
-482 PTCTDEG
+482 
-489 VKTFTCNACGKTRT
+489 
-503 EAIAALGH
+503 
-511 NYSSDWTIDTAA
+511 
-523 VCETVGSKSHHC
+523 CETVGSKSHHC

-622 DITEIPASGKHTW
+622 DVTEIPASGKHTW

-730 NKVKTSVTIP
+730 NKVKTSVIIP

-811 TSPKATVKVPKKQKV
+811 TSPKATVKVPKKQKA

>member
-1 MKRKR
+1 MKR
-6 KRNLYHLWFCFA
+6 KRNLYHLWFCFV

-236 STSISVSDPTISVF
+236 STSISVSDPAISVF

-278 TITGISE
+278 SITGISE

-316 GKITTTPT
+316 GKITTPPT

-377 CDSKKDITEI
+377 CDSKKD
-387 PASGHSWNDG
+387 
-397 AITTE
+397 
-402 PTCTDE
+402 
-408 GVKTFTCN
+408 V
-416 SCGKTRTEEVAA
+416 
-428 LGHNYSSDWTIDTAA
+428 
-443 TCSAIGSKSHHCTR
+443 
-457 CDSKK
+457 
-462 DVTEIPAS
+462 
-470 GHSWNDGAITTE
+470 
-482 PTCTDEG
+482 
-489 VKTFTCNACGKTRT
+489 
-503 EAIAALGH
+503 
-511 NYSSDWTIDTAA
+511 
-523 VCETVGSKSHHC
+523 
-535 TRCDSKKDVTEIP
+535 
-548 ASGHSWNDGAITT
+548 
-561 EPTCTDEGV
+561 
-570 KTFTCNA
+570 
-577 CGKTRTEAVAAL
+577 
-589 GHNYSSDWTIDTAA
+589 
-603 ACETVGSK
+603 
-611 SHHCTRCDSKK
+611 
-622 DITEIPASGKHTW
+622 TEIPASGKHTW
-635 NNGVIT
+635 NNGIIT

-811 TSPKATVKVPKKQKV
+811 TSPKATVKVPKKQKA
-826 LYNQILKKRGLNKKA
+826 LYNQIFKKRGLNKKA